1 MIQRRQILQ
10 AGLAGASAIALGPF
24 APSSRA
30 AELIK
35 IRYNEVVRSMFFAPA
50 YAAIS
55 KGFFREAGIDV
66 ELSTANGGD
75 KSMAALLGRNADI
88 ALLGPEV
95 PIYVMNSESPE
106 KVRMFCGMTAT
117 DGYLLVARERSPR
130 FDWSSLRGKEVMGWR
145 PGSTPLIFLETAIR
159 QRGLDLRNDVKLV
172 NNIAPPARMGA
183 WLSGQTQYAIFSE
196 PDASQLEIDGKGF
209 VVASIGEIVGMVDYT
224 VFGATAS
231 FIKANPGVIQAWT
244 NVVAKAMKWTESAPT
259 TELAAALAPFFP
271 GTSAQAMNAGIERY
285 RTLKIWKTV
294 PSIAPSSLERFQD
307 ILVQSQALDAGKRVR
322 FDSVVVTQFAEKAP

>member
-1 MIQRRQILQ
+1 MLQRRQILQ
-10 AGLAGASAIALGPF
+10 AGLAGACATTLGSF
-24 APSSRA
+24 AGRSRA
-30 AELIK
+30 KAPVK
-35 IRYNEVVRSMFFAPA
+35 VRYNEVVRSMFFAPA

-55 KGFFREAGIDV
+55 KGFFRDADLDV

-75 KSMAALLGRNADI
+75 KSMAALLGGAADL

-117 DGYLLVARERSPR
+117 DGYLLMARERVVG

-159 QRGLDLRNDVKLV
+159 MRGLDPRGDVKLV

-196 PDASQLEIDGKGF
+196 PDAAQLELDGKGF
-209 VVASIGEIVGMVDYT
+209 AVASVGATVGMVDYT
-224 VFGATAS
+224 VFSATDS
-231 FIKANPGVIQAWT
+231 FIKANPETIQAWT
-244 NVVAKAMKWTESAPT
+244 NAVTKAMKWTESASTP
-259 TELAAALAPFFP
+259 ELASVLAPFFQ
-271 GTSAQAMNAGIERY
+271 GVGAQALNAGIERY
-285 RTLKIWKTV
+285 RALRIWKTT
-294 PSIAPSSLERFQD
+294 PSIAPSSIERFQD
-307 ILVQSQALDAGKRVR
+307 ILVQSQALAAGKRVR
-322 FDSVVVTQFAEKAP
+322 YESLVATEFAEKSR